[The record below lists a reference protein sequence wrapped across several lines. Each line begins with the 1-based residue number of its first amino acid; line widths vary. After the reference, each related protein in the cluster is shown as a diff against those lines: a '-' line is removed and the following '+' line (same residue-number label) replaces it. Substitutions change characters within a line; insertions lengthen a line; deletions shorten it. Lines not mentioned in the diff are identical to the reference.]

1 MVGMIDMLF
10 NGIGSIGRL
19 DRLGNGMLNLSRL
32 VIQGICNIVR
42 FQLVKRTF
50 HRSVDNIHIH
60 IHIDIGRSQG
70 IIQPIQQVFF
80 IFFIFAL
87 AGGFGQ
93 GVGHWC

>member
-32 VIQGICNIVR
+32 VIQGTCNIVR
-42 FQLVKRTF
+42 FQLVKRRF
-50 HRSVDNIHIH
+50 HGSVDD
-60 IHIDIGRSQG
+60 IHIDIRRSQG
-70 IIQPIQQVFF
+70 IVQPIQQVFF